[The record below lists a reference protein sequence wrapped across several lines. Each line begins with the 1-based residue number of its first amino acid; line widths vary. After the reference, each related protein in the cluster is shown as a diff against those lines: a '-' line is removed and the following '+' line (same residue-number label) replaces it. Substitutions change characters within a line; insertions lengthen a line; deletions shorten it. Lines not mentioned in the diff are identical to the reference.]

1 MGHRGATEAWC
12 QLPFVAMGD
21 DVVTESSGDPAVPGP
36 PADALCD
43 RPPDPLSVL
52 LDVQAHDLALDRL
65 AYRLRELAER
75 GQLEELN
82 RRRAVLDRQRVETEE
97 ARAELSRRQ
106 DEIESHVQALVSRV
120 RAIEQRLR
128 SGAAGSY
135 RDQEAMAT
143 ETGSLEEQRRR
154 FEDDELE
161 IMEQLEPL
169 EEQLAAMTAELADL
183 DAERAQASEQLAA
196 AEAAIAAERAT
207 VVAERAPLVA
217 LLPLELGASYERLR
231 SKLGGIGA
239 ARLVDGACSG
249 CHLRL
254 PSKER
259 DQILHA
265 PAGTVF
271 YCDQCGR
278 ILVP

>member
-1 MGHRGATEAWC
+1 
-12 QLPFVAMGD
+12 MGD
-21 DVVTESSGDPAVPGP
+21 DVVTESTGDPAFSAPSAV
-36 PADALCD
+36 A
-43 RPPDPLSVL
+43 RPDPLPDPLPVL
-52 LDVQAHDLALDRL
+52 LDVQAHDLTLDRL

-75 GQLEELN
+75 RQLEELN
-82 RRRAVLDRQRVETEE
+82 RRCAALDRQLAETEE
-97 ARAELSRRQ
+97 SRAELSRRQ
-106 DEIESHVQALVSRV
+106 DEIESHVQALVARV
-120 RAIEQRLR
+120 KAIEHRLR

-143 ETGSLEEQRRR
+143 ETASLEEQRRR

-161 IMEQLEPL
+161 IMEKLEPL
-169 EEQLAAMTAELADL
+169 EEQLAAITAELADL
-183 DAERAQASEQLAA
+183 DAQRKSASEQVAA

-259 DQILHA
+259 DLILHA
-265 PAGTVF
+265 QAGTVF